1 MDGKLPFVLTTVL
14 TVILSGCANNLRS
27 SVRPLQSALGGEY
40 ETYQPPAGA
49 LAVPSDAPE
58 SVEPNGEITLPQA
71 LSLALM
77 HNPELA
83 AFSFEIRAAEAMA
96 LQAGLWP
103 NPEVG
108 VAIENVGG
116 TDEVS
121 GLDGPATTIQLGQ
134 LIELSDKRTK
144 RHRVALLQG
153 ALAGWDYEAKRLDVL
168 RQVAQAYIELL
179 AAQRGVE
186 LASDLV
192 QLSEQTYTT
201 VAERVEAGK
210 DSPVEKTKAQVAL
223 ANAGIELKKATRRLE
238 AARKELVT
246 TWGGKQPKFGRA
258 TGDIEEVDP
267 VPEEDTLV
275 ALLPQNP
282 AIARWET
289 ELEER
294 RAVVDLEKARAVP
307 DPTVLGGYRR
317 FNDTGDRAFVFGL
330 AIPLPIT
337 DRNQGAI
344 QASKF
349 NLAKVYKQRQAAE
362 AATYAAFAGAYETL
376 SAAYAEVM
384 DIRNIVLP
392 GSQSAFEAT
401 RQGYQE
407 GKFDFLTVLD
417 SQRTL
422 FDARQR
428 YLDAQ
433 ASYHR
438 AKAAVE
444 SLIAQEIDER
454 LVRRDFST
462 LPGVRET
469 KAQSR

>member
-1 MDGKLPFVLTTVL
+1 MDGKLPFLLTTVL
-14 TVILSGCANNLRS
+14 TVIVSGCANDLDS
-27 SVRPLQSALGGEY
+27 SVRPLQSALGGKY

-49 LAVPSDAPE
+49 LAVPSDTPE
-58 SVEPNGEITLPQA
+58 SVEPNSVITLPQA

-83 AFSFEIRAAEAMA
+83 AFSWEIRAAEARA

-108 VAIENVGG
+108 AAIENVGG
-116 TDEVS
+116 TNEVS
-121 GLDGPATTIQLGQ
+121 GLDGPATTVQLGQ

-192 QLSEQTYTT
+192 RLSEQTYAT

-210 DSPVEKTKAQVAL
+210 DPPVERTKAQVAV
-223 ANAGIELKKATRRLE
+223 ANAGIELKKVVQRLE
-238 AARKELVT
+238 AARKELAA
-246 TWGGKQPKFGRA
+246 TWGGKQPAFGKA
-258 TGDIEEVDP
+258 AGDIEEVDP
-267 VPEEDTLV
+267 VPEEDALV

-307 DPTVLGGYRR
+307 DPAVLGGYRS
-317 FNDTGDRAFVFGL
+317 FNDTGDSAFVFGL

-337 DRNQGAI
+337 NRNQGAI
-344 QASKF
+344 QESKY
-349 NLAKVYKQRQAAE
+349 NLSKAYKQSQAAE

-376 SAAYAEVM
+376 SAACAEVM
-384 DIRNIVLP
+384 DIRNVVLP
-392 GSQSAFEAT
+392 GAQSAFEAT
-401 RQGYQE
+401 RQGYEQ
-407 GKFDFLTVLD
+407 GKFDFLAVLD
-417 SQRTL
+417 SQRTF
-422 FDARQR
+422 FDARLR
-428 YLDAQ
+428 YLDAL
-433 ASYHR
+433 ASYQK

-444 SLIAQEIDER
+444 SLIGQDLDTAKN
-454 LVRRDFST
+454 T
-462 LPGVRET
+462 LQT
-469 KAQSR
+469 KTRQGE

>member
-1 MDGKLPFVLTTVL
+1 MDKKRLSLLTTVL
-14 TVILSGCANNLRS
+14 IVMFSGCANDRHEGVQPVRS
-27 SVRPLQSALGGEY
+27 SLGREY
-40 ETYQPPAGA
+40 QTYQPPQEASIA
-49 LAVPSDAPE
+49 LADIPKPA
-58 SVEPNGEITLPQA
+58 EPNGVITLSQA

-83 AFSFEIRAAEAMA
+83 AFSWEIRAAEARA
-96 LQAGLWP
+96 LQAGLRP

-108 VAIENVGG
+108 AAIENVGG

-121 GLDGPATTIQLGQ
+121 GLDGSATTVQLGQ
-134 LIELSDKRTK
+134 LIELADKRTK

-179 AAQRGVE
+179 AAQRRVE

-192 QLSEQTYTT
+192 RLSEQTYAT
-201 VAERVEAGK
+201 VAERVDAGK
-210 DSPVEKTKAQVAL
+210 DSPVERTKAQVAL

-246 TWGGKQPKFGRA
+246 TWGGKQPKFGKA
-258 TGDIEEVDP
+258 SGDIERVDP

-289 ELEER
+289 ELEQR
-294 RAVVDLEKARAVP
+294 KAVVDIEKARAVP

-317 FNDTGDRAFVFGL
+317 FNDTGDSAFVFGL

-337 DRNQGAI
+337 NRNQGAI
-344 QASKF
+344 QESRF
-349 NLAKVYKQRQAAE
+349 NLSKAYKQSQAAE

-384 DIRNIVLP
+384 DIRNVVLP
-392 GSQSAFEAT
+392 GAQSAFEAT

-407 GKFDFLTVLD
+407 GKFDFLVVLD

-422 FDARQR
+422 FDTRGR
-428 YLDAQ
+428 YLDALG
-433 ASYHR
+433 AYHR

-444 SLIAQEIDER
+444 SLIGQDLDNIRNALEANTRKSQ
-454 LVRRDFST
+454 
-462 LPGVRET
+462 
-469 KAQSR
+469 

>member
-1 MDGKLPFVLTTVL
+1 MDKKRLSLLTTVL
-14 TVILSGCANNLRS
+14 IVMFSGCANDRHEGVQPVRS
-27 SVRPLQSALGGEY
+27 SLGREY
-40 ETYQPPAGA
+40 QTYQPPQKASVV
-49 LAVPSDAPE
+49 LSDVPEPA
-58 SVEPNGEITLPQA
+58 EPNGVITLSQA
-71 LSLALM
+71 LSLAMM

-83 AFSFEIRAAEAMA
+83 AFAWEIRAAEARA
-96 LQAGLWP
+96 LQAGLRP

-108 VAIENVGG
+108 AAIENVGG

-121 GLDGPATTIQLGQ
+121 GLDGSATTVQLGQ
-134 LIELSDKRTK
+134 LIELADKRTK

-179 AAQRGVE
+179 AAQRRVE

-192 QLSEQTYTT
+192 RLSEQTYAT
-201 VAERVEAGK
+201 VAERVDAGK
-210 DSPVEKTKAQVAL
+210 DSPVERTKAQVAL

-246 TWGGKQPKFGRA
+246 TWGGKQPKFGKA
-258 TGDIEEVDP
+258 SGDIERVDP

-289 ELEER
+289 ELEQR
-294 RAVVDLEKARAVP
+294 KAVVDIEKARAVP

-317 FNDTGDRAFVFGL
+317 FNDTGDSAFVFGL

-337 DRNQGAI
+337 NRNQGAI
-344 QASKF
+344 QESRF
-349 NLAKVYKQRQAAE
+349 NLSKAYKQSQAAE

-384 DIRNIVLP
+384 DIRNVVLP
-392 GSQSAFEAT
+392 GAQSAFEAT

-407 GKFDFLTVLD
+407 GKFDFLVVLD

-422 FDARQR
+422 FDTRGR
-428 YLDAQ
+428 YLDALG
-433 ASYHR
+433 AYHR

-444 SLIAQEIDER
+444 SLIGQDLDNIRNALEANTRKSQ
-454 LVRRDFST
+454 
-462 LPGVRET
+462 
-469 KAQSR
+469 